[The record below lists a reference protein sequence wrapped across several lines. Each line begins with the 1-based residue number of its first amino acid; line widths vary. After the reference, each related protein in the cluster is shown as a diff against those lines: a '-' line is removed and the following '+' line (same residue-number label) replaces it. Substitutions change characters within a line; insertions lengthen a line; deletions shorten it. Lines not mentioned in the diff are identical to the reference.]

1 LSTLNDILK
10 AVHDVVV
17 MNERVTALAQ
27 RLDRQEV
34 SHSELSDRV
43 TRIEAFIDL
52 VRPAIA
58 RRARPPSTD

>member
-27 RLDRQEV
+27 RMDRLEV
-34 SHSELSDRV
+34 SHSEITDRV
-43 TRIEAFIDL
+43 TRIEVFIDL
-52 VRPAIA
+52 VRPVIT
-58 RRARPPSTD
+58 RRALPPSTD